1 MNKISNCTENN
12 NNTDFLYILSK
23 STINPHID
31 RIYFSCKVFRDKP
44 EEKLF
49 SVLEENN
56 YECTKDTYTNG
67 GAYKLIKMFES
78 NITGIKISILHERNK
93 DYRFC
98 PRFGINIYKPDLNTV
113 DWFDSICNSLGF
125 ETTLSH
131 VELAL
136 DISPYSYNLE
146 EFFHNHLVLKYHR
159 GDSCYYYG
167 DEDISFYIG
176 DKRENTKSAII
187 YAKPKGSTEKDLL
200 RVELR
205 FNRKFLISREIN
217 LDSLEKINDLDLT
230 KLMSFKELNKQKL
243 TKHLLWIWKSALESL
258 PEARK
263 KRYLSVIERFP
274 FPEREADEQLERV
287 VEQLSS
293 VKKSDWVD
301 QYSRFFEEMDE
312 VNEAFFG
319 KLEGLK
325 TI

>member
-1 MNKISNCTENN
+1 MNKTSNRTENN
-12 NNTDFLYILSK
+12 NNIDFLYILSK
-23 STINPHID
+23 STIKPHID

-56 YECTKDTYTNG
+56 YKCTEDTYTNG

-78 NITGIKISILHERNK
+78 SISGIKISILYKRNK

-98 PRFGINIYKPDLNTV
+98 PRIGIIIYKPDLKTV
-113 DWFDSICNSLGF
+113 KWFDSICNSLGF

-136 DISPYSYNLE
+136 DISTYSYNME
-146 EFFHNHLVLKYHR
+146 EFFQNHLVLKYHR

-167 DEDISFYIG
+167 DEDISYYIG

-187 YAKPKGSTEKDLL
+187 YARPKGSIEKDLL

-205 FNRKFLISREIN
+205 FNWKFLKSREIN
-217 LDSLEKINDLDLT
+217 LGSFEKINDLDLT
-230 KLMSFKELNKQKL
+230 KLISFKELNKQKL
-243 TKHLLWIWKSALESL
+243 TKHLLWIWKPALESL
-258 PEARK
+258 PEGEREQYLRII
-263 KRYLSVIERFP
+263 KRYTFPLIET
-274 FPEREADEQLERV
+274 DEQLERV
-287 VEQLSS
+287 VEQLSAI
-293 VKKSDWVD
+293 KKSVWVD
-301 QYSRFFEEMDE
+301 QHSRFFEDMDE

-325 TI
+325 II